1 MCSLFSIYQRS
12 VHFLGFVVYVS
23 ISILIIERVL
33 SRLLVSTGAAGT
45 LGAAYRTPYVTLNDG
60 NRAHSLGQLSPV
72 GVSRLVILQASM
84 YPSISTARLKF

>member
-33 SRLLVSTGAAGT
+33 SRLLVSTGAA
-45 LGAAYRTPYVTLNDG
+45 YCTPYVTLNDG
-60 NRAHSLGQLSPV
+60 NRAHSLGQLSTV
-72 GVSRLVILQASM
+72 GVSRSVILQASM